1 MLKTNFLLLGAGLF
15 LSAASHANG
24 TLPKLPDQTSLFS
37 SHASIS
43 DSANCFQ
50 GPFQSHQTFFNMLLQ
65 KNKDRPAAA
74 QQQLAKMFAKE
85 DFERYQQQLDC
96 QTFTYTVDG
105 IPVQGWMIKP
115 KQHQGKLP
123 VLIYNR
129 GGNGGYGSIVMGF
142 ALQRLMP
149 WAERGYL
156 VIASNYRGAHNW
168 GRNQPEHVGQ
178 DEFGGAE
185 VNDVL
190 ALWPILQQSPAADI
204 EKVAMFGES
213 RGGMMSYLAAK
224 SLPGLKAVVSSAGV
238 SDLAEELKFRPAMEN
253 VFKERIPNYQTR
265 KDDALKKRSVVH
277 FIEQIPA
284 TLPMLLLHGSADQ
297 QVDVKNSEQLAKL
310 LQQRNQPHKLVIY
323 PLDNH
328 GLRKNR
334 KQADAEIAAWL
345 DKYLN

>member
-1 MLKTNFLLLGAGLF
+1 MLKTNILLLGAGLF
-15 LSAASHANG
+15 LSATSDASA
-24 TLPKLPDQTSLFS
+24 TLPQSSTQTSLFS

-43 DSANCFQ
+43 TSATCFR
-50 GPFQSHQTFFNMLLQ
+50 GTFKSYETFINMLQ
-65 KNKDRPAAA
+65 QNNKDRPAAA
-74 QQQLAKMFAKE
+74 QQQLANMFNQA

-105 IPVQGWMIKP
+105 VPVKGWMIKP
-115 KQHQGKLP
+115 KQPQGKLP

-129 GGNGGYGSIVMGF
+129 GGNADYGSIVMGF
-142 ALQRLMP
+142 ALNRLMP

-168 GRNQPEHVGQ
+168 GNNPPANIGQ

-190 ALWPILQQSPAADI
+190 ALWPILQQSPAADLD
-204 EKVAMFGES
+204 KVAMFGES

-224 SLPGLKAVVSSAGV
+224 SLPGLKAVISSAGV
-238 SDLAEELKFRPAMEN
+238 SDLVEELKFRPAMEN
-253 VFKERIPNYQTR
+253 VFKARIPFYQQR
-265 KDDALKKRSVVH
+265 KDQALKERSVVH
-277 FIEQIPA
+277 FIDKIPA
-284 TLPMLLLHGSADQ
+284 TLPILLLHGSADQ

-310 LQQRNQPHKLVIY
+310 LQQRDQPHKLVIY

-334 KQADAEIAAWL
+334 QQADAEIQAWL

>member
-1 MLKTNFLLLGAGLF
+1 VIKTKILLLTTGL
-15 LSAASHANG
+15 
-24 TLPKLPDQTSLFS
+24 LFS
-37 SHASIS
+37 TVSLASS
-43 DSANCFQ
+43 PKPQSAVQSQFFSTHQSLQSSETCFI
-50 GPFQSHQTFFNMLLQ
+50 GPFQSHQTFLDLLLQ
-65 KNKDRPAAA
+65 KNKNRPVAA
-74 QQQLAKMFAKE
+74 QQNLAEMFNKA
-85 DFERYQQQLDC
+85 DFDRYQQQLDC

-105 IPVQGWMIKP
+105 LPVKGWMIKP

-129 GGNGGYGSIVMGF
+129 GGNGDYGSIVMAF

-156 VIASNYRGAHNW
+156 VIASNYRGEHNW
-168 GRNQPEHVGQ
+168 SRNPPANIGQ

-190 ALWPILQQSPAADI
+190 ALWPILQQSPAADM

-213 RGGMMSYLAAK
+213 RGSMMNYLAAK
-224 SLPGLKAVVSSAGV
+224 SLPDLKALISSAGV
-238 SDLAEELKFRPAMEN
+238 SDLVAELKFRPEMERMYHH
-253 VFKERIPNYQTR
+253 RIPHYQIR
-265 KDDALKKRSVVH
+265 KEQALKERSVVH
-277 FIEQIPA
+277 FIDQIPA

-334 KQADAEIAAWL
+334 KQADAEIMAWL
-345 DKYLN
+345 DTYLQ

>member
-1 MLKTNFLLLGAGLF
+1 MFKTNCLLIGAGLF
-15 LSAASHANG
+15 FSTTSYATTTQSTTTSAVFSTHNSLQSSATCFRG
-24 TLPKLPDQTSLFS
+24 TFKSYE
-37 SHASIS
+37 
-43 DSANCFQ
+43 
-50 GPFQSHQTFFNMLLQ
+50 TFINMLQQ
-65 KNKDRPAAA
+65 KNKDRPAAV
-74 QQQLAKMFAKE
+74 QQQLTNIFNQA

-105 IPVQGWMIKP
+105 VPVKGWMIKP

-129 GGNGGYGSIVMGF
+129 GGNGDYGSIVMGF
-142 ALQRLMP
+142 ALNRLMP

-168 GRNQPEHVGQ
+168 GDNQPANIGQ

-190 ALWPILQQSPAADI
+190 ALWPILQQSPAADLD
-204 EKVAMFGES
+204 KVAMFGES

-224 SLPGLKAVVSSAGV
+224 SLPGLKAVISSAGV
-238 SDLAEELKFRPAMEN
+238 SDLVEELKFRPAMEN
-253 VFKERIPNYQTR
+253 VFKARIPFYQLR
-265 KDDALKKRSVVH
+265 KDQALKERSVVH
-277 FIEQIPA
+277 FIDKIPA
-284 TLPMLLLHGSADQ
+284 TLPILLLHGSADQ

-334 KQADAEIAAWL
+334 KQADAEIQAWL

>member
-1 MLKTNFLLLGAGLF
+1 MFKINVLLLGAGLF
-15 LSAASHANG
+15 LSASSHAST
-24 TLPKLPDQTSLFS
+24 TLPQSSTQTSFFS

-43 DSANCFQ
+43 DSATCFR
-50 GPFQSHQTFFNMLLQ
+50 GTFRSYETFLKMLQQ

-74 QQQLAKMFAKE
+74 QQQLANMFNKA

-105 IPVQGWMIKP
+105 VPVKGWMIKP

-129 GGNGGYGSIVMGF
+129 GGNGDYGSIVMGF
-142 ALQRLMP
+142 ALRRLMP
-149 WAERGYL
+149 WAERDYL
-156 VIASNYRGAHNW
+156 VIASNYRGEHNW
-168 GRNQPEHVGQ
+168 GRNPPANIGQ

-190 ALWPILQQSPAADI
+190 ALWPILQQSPAADM

-213 RGGMMSYLAAK
+213 RGSMMTFLAAK
-224 SLPGLKAVVSSAGV
+224 SLPGLKAVISSAGV
-238 SDLAEELKFRPAMEN
+238 SDLAEEIKFRPAMEK
-253 VFKERIPNYQTR
+253 VFKARIPFYQIR
-265 KDDALKKRSVVH
+265 KDQALKERSVVH
-277 FIEQIPA
+277 FIDQIPA
-284 TLPMLLLHGSADQ
+284 TLPILLLHGSADQ
-297 QVDVKNSEQLAKL
+297 QVDVKNSEQLATL
-310 LQQRNQPHKLVIY
+310 LQQRLQPHKLVIY

-334 KQADAEIAAWL
+334 QQADAEIVAWL

>member
-1 MLKTNFLLLGAGLF
+1 MFNTNFLLLGAGLF
-15 LSAASHANG
+15 FSAASHASA
-24 TLPKLPDQTSLFS
+24 TLPQSSTQTSLFS

-43 DSANCFQ
+43 DSATCFQ
-50 GPFQSHQTFFNMLLQ
+50 GPFQSHETFLKMLLQ

-74 QQQLAKMFAKE
+74 QQQLANMFNKE
-85 DFERYQQQLDC
+85 DFGRYQQQLDC
-96 QTFTYTVDG
+96 QIFTYTVDG
-105 IPVQGWMIKP
+105 VPVKGWMIKP

-123 VLIYNR
+123 VMIYNR
-129 GGNGGYGSIVMGF
+129 GGNGDYGSIVMGF

-156 VIASNYRGAHNW
+156 VIASNYRGEHNW
-168 GRNQPEHVGQ
+168 SRNPPANIGQ

-190 ALWPILQQSPAADI
+190 ALWPILQQSPAADM

-213 RGGMMSYLAAK
+213 RGSMMNYLAAK
-224 SLPGLKAVVSSAGV
+224 SLPDLKALISSAGV
-238 SDLAEELKFRPAMEN
+238 SDLVAELKFRPEMERMYHH
-253 VFKERIPNYQTR
+253 RIPHYQTR
-265 KDDALKKRSVVH
+265 KEEALKERSVVH
-277 FIEQIPA
+277 FIDQIPA

-334 KQADAEIAAWL
+334 KQADAEIMAWL
-345 DKYLN
+345 DTYLQ

>member
-1 MLKTNFLLLGAGLF
+1 MFKTNLLLFGAGLF
-15 LSAASHANG
+15 FSTTSYATTTQSTATSAVFSTHNSLQSSATCFRG
-24 TLPKLPDQTSLFS
+24 T
-37 SHASIS
+37 
-43 DSANCFQ
+43 
-50 GPFQSHQTFFNMLLQ
+50 FQSYETFIEMLQQ

-74 QQQLAKMFAKE
+74 QQQLANMFNKA
-85 DFERYQQQLDC
+85 DFARYQQQLDC
-96 QTFTYTVDG
+96 QTFTYNVDG
-105 IPVQGWMIKP
+105 VPVIGWMIKP

-129 GGNGGYGSIVMGF
+129 GGNGDYGSIVMGF

-156 VIASNYRGAHNW
+156 VIASNYRGEHNW
-168 GRNQPEHVGQ
+168 GRNPPANIGQ

-190 ALWPILQQSPAADI
+190 ALWPILQQSPAADM

-213 RGGMMSYLAAK
+213 RGSMMTFLAAK
-224 SLPGLKAVVSSAGV
+224 SMPGLKAVISSAGV
-238 SDLAEELKFRPAMEN
+238 SDLVAELKFRPEMERMYHH
-253 VFKERIPNYQTR
+253 RIPHYQIR
-265 KDDALKKRSVVH
+265 KEQALKERSVVH
-277 FIEQIPA
+277 FIDQIPV
-284 TLPMLLLHGSADQ
+284 TLPILLLHGSADQ

-310 LQQRNQPHKLVIY
+310 LQQRLQPHKLVMY

-334 KQADAEIAAWL
+334 QQADAEISAWL
-345 DKYLN
+345 DKHLN

>member
-1 MLKTNFLLLGAGLF
+1 MFRTNMLLIGAALL
-15 LSAASHANG
+15 LSAASHASS
-24 TLPKLPDQTSLFS
+24 TTQQPAAVTSPFS
-37 SHASIS
+37 SHASIIG
-43 DSANCFQ
+43 SATCFR
-50 GPFQSHQTFFNMLLQ
+50 GPFQSHETFFNMLQQ

-74 QQQLAKMFAKE
+74 QQQLAKMFQQA

-96 QTFTYTVDG
+96 QTFTYKVDG
-105 IPVQGWMIKP
+105 IPVKGWMIKP

-129 GGNGGYGSIVMGF
+129 GGNGDYGSIVMGF

-149 WAERGYL
+149 WAERGYM
-156 VIASNYRGAHNW
+156 VIASNYRGEHNW
-168 GRNQPEHVGQ
+168 GPNQPEHVGQ

-190 ALWPILQQSPAADI
+190 ELWPILQQSPDADI

-213 RGGMMSYLAAK
+213 RGGMMTYLAAK
-224 SLPGLKAVVSSAGV
+224 SLPGLKAVISSAGV
-238 SDLAEELKFRPAMEN
+238 SNLTEELKFRPAMEN
-253 VFKERIPNYQTR
+253 VYKARIPNYQAGN
-265 KDDALKKRSVVH
+265 DEALKERSVVH
-277 FIEQIPA
+277 FIDQIPA

-310 LQQRNQPHKLVIY
+310 LQQRQQPHKLVIY

-345 DKYLN
+345 DKYLQ